1 MNIFPADA
9 DLSPSKRVKFGI
21 DPTSP
26 RLHLGH
32 FIPLRFVKKMKEAGH
47 QITIVIGT
55 FTAQL
60 GDPSGRDTTRP
71 ILSED
76 EVSKNGESIILKV
89 QELLGDDVDF
99 FPNTWIHNSM
109 TLPKFLRNIASK
121 FTLSHMTSRNAF
133 ADRIENNHP
142 IAMHELLVPMLQ
154 GMDSVHLKTEIE
166 IGGQDQLFNFQIAR
180 QLQESHG
187 QKPQACVMFPI
198 INGTDGRKMSKSF
211 GNCIFL
217 DESANDIFG
226 KVMSIPDDVM
236 FEWFPLLTDFGTG
249 LDFKHPMVA
258 KKSLAHEIVK
268 QVKNPDAAEEA
279 QEFFEKTIQNKEV
292 PDQIREIQGSINHWT
307 LIRVVQEIRQSS
319 RTVARTLIASNAVK
333 IDGVVC
339 REENRPI
346 LHGQVVQVGKRD
358 FAKIL

>member
-1 MNIFPADA
+1 MNIFPVDA
-9 DLSPSKRVKFGI
+9 DISPSKRVKFGI

-47 QITIVIGT
+47 QVTIVIGT

-76 EVSKNGESIILKV
+76 EVEKNGESIMLKV
-89 QELLGDDVDF
+89 TELLGNDIDF

-109 TLPKFLRNIASK
+109 TLPTFLRDVVSK

-133 ADRIENNHP
+133 ANRIENNHP

-166 IGGQDQLFNFQIAR
+166 VGGQDQLFNFQIAR

-187 QKPQACVMFPI
+187 QKPQACVMFPV

-217 DESANDIFG
+217 DEPANDIFG
-226 KVMSIPDDVM
+226 KVMSIPDVVM
-236 FEWFPLLTDFGTG
+236 NEWKPLLSDMTALFN
-249 LDFKHPMVA
+249 HPMDT
-258 KKSLAHEIVK
+258 KKALAFDIVRQLK
-268 QVKNPDAAEEA
+268 GQEAAQQA

-292 PDQIREIQGSINHWT
+292 PDQVRDIKASSLIQA
-307 LIRVVQEIRQSS
+307 VQEIRQSS
-319 RTVARTLIASNAVK
+319 KTVARTLIGSNAVR

-339 REENRPI
+339 REENKPV

>member
-1 MNIFPADA
+1 MNIFPLDA

-32 FIPLRFVKKMKEAGH
+32 FIPLRFVKKLKEAGH
-47 QITIVIGT
+47 HITIVIGT

-76 EVSKNGESIILKV
+76 EVSKNGERIIHKV
-89 QELLGDDVDF
+89 QELLGNDIDF
-99 FPNTWIHNSM
+99 FPNTWLHNSM
-109 TLPKFLRNIASK
+109 TLPVFLRNIVSK
-121 FTLSHMTSRNAF
+121 FTLSHMISRNAF

-154 GMDSVHLKTEIE
+154 GMDSVHLNTEIE
-166 IGGQDQLFNFQIAR
+166 VGGQDQLFNFQIAR

-187 QKPQACVMFPI
+187 QKPQACVMFPV

-226 KVMSIPDDVM
+226 KVMSIPDNVM

-249 LDFKHPMVA
+249 LDFNHPMVA
-258 KKSLAHEIVK
+258 KKSLAFEIVK
-268 QVKNPDAAEEA
+268 QVKNSDAAEEA
-279 QEFFEKTIQNKEV
+279 QEFFEKTIQNKEL
-292 PDQIREIQGSINHWT
+292 PDNIREIQCST
-307 LIRVVQEIRQSS
+307 LIQAVQKIRQCSK
-319 RTVARTLIASNAVK
+319 TVARTLIAGNGVK
-333 IDGVVC
+333 IDSVVC
-339 REENRPI
+339 REEQKPV

>member
-26 RLHLGH
+26 RLH

-187 QKPQACVMFPI
+187 QKPQACVMVPV

-226 KVMSIPDDVM
+226 KVMSIPDNVM

-258 KKSLAHEIVK
+258 KKSLAFEIVK
-268 QVKNPDAAEEA
+268 QVKNSDAAEEA
-279 QEFFEKTIQNKEV
+279 QEFFEKTIQNKEL
-292 PDQIREIQGSINHWT
+292 PDNIREIQCST
-307 LIRVVQEIRQSS
+307 LIQAVQDIRRCSK
-319 RTVARTLIASNAVK
+319 TAARTLIAGNGVK
-333 IDGVVC
+333 IDSIVC
-339 REENRPI
+339 REEHTP
-346 LHGQVVQVGKRD
+346 LSHGQVVQVGKRD

>member
-1 MNIFPADA
+1 MNVFPLDA

-32 FIPLRFVKKMKEAGH
+32 FIPLRFVKKLKEAGH
-47 QITIVIGT
+47 HITIVIGT

-71 ILSED
+71 ILSEI
-76 EVSKNGESIILKV
+76 EVSNNGESIILKV
-89 QELLGDDVDF
+89 QELLGNVDF
-99 FPNTWIHNSM
+99 FPNTWLHNSM
-109 TLPKFLRNIASK
+109 TLPRFFRDVVSK

-166 IGGQDQLFNFQIAR
+166 VGGQDQLFNFQIAR

-187 QKPQACVMFPI
+187 QKPQACVMFPV

-217 DESANDIFG
+217 DEPANDIFG
-226 KVMSIPDDVM
+226 KVMSIPDNVM
-236 FEWFPLLTDFGTG
+236 LEWFPLLTDFGTG
-249 LDFKHPMVA
+249 LDFENPMIA
-258 KKSLAHEIVK
+258 KKFLAFEIVK
-268 QVKNPDAAEEA
+268 QLRDGNVAEDA
-279 QEFFEKTIQNKEV
+279 QEFFEKTIQKKEV
-292 PDQIREIQGSINHWT
+292 PDDIRQIQCPT
-307 LIRVVQEIRQSS
+307 LIQAVQDIRQCSK
-319 RTVARTLIASNAVK
+319 TVARTLIAGNGVK
-333 IDGVVC
+333 IDSVVC
-339 REENRPI
+339 REEHKP
-346 LHGQVVQVGKRD
+346 LSHGQVIQVGKRD